1 MIKFGPSGN
10 SESFYALGH
19 KHSEES
25 AKYVKEMGLD
35 LFEYSFGRGVNMGE
49 AKALSIGNAFREND
63 VEISVHA
70 PYFINFAGEEENIE
84 KSYGYVIN
92 SAKMLA
98 FLGGKRIIFHPAS
111 QGKMQRE
118 TAVSL
123 TLDRL
128 KILRDKIYE
137 HGLENFIYCPET
149 MGKVRQ
155 IGTIEEVASFCKVDK
170 IYVPCVDFGHIN
182 ARECGSLNTTA
193 DYQNRLEYLIEELG
207 FEKMKNFHI
216 HFSKIEF
223 SAKGEVKHLTFED
236 NMYGPNFEPLLIA
249 LENLK
254 LEPHVICESNGTQAE
269 DALKMKEFIIKN

>member
-98 FLGGKRIIFHPAS
+98 FLGGKRIAVPISVKNLFMPCAFNPY
-111 QGKMQRE
+111 GKINL
-118 TAVSL
+118 L
-123 TLDRL
+123 TISKELP
-128 KILRDKIYE
+128 
-137 HGLENFIYCPET
+137 F
-149 MGKVRQ
+149 KV
-155 IGTIEEVASFCKVDK
+155 
-170 IYVPCVDFGHIN
+170 
-182 ARECGSLNTTA
+182 
-193 DYQNRLEYLIEELG
+193 
-207 FEKMKNFHI
+207 
-216 HFSKIEF
+216 
-223 SAKGEVKHLTFED
+223 
-236 NMYGPNFEPLLIA
+236 
-249 LENLK
+249 
-254 LEPHVICESNGTQAE
+254 
-269 DALKMKEFIIKN
+269 

>member
-1 MIKFGPSGN
+1 MS
-10 SESFYALGH
+10 
-19 KHSEES
+19 
-25 AKYVKEMGLD
+25 
-35 LFEYSFGRGVNMGE
+35 
-49 AKALSIGNAFREND
+49 
-63 VEISVHA
+63 
-70 PYFINFAGEEENIE
+70 
-84 KSYGYVIN
+84 
-92 SAKMLA
+92 
-98 FLGGKRIIFHPAS
+98 
-111 QGKMQRE
+111 
-118 TAVSL
+118 
-123 TLDRL
+123 
-128 KILRDKIYE
+128 
-137 HGLENFIYCPET
+137 
-149 MGKVRQ
+149 
-155 IGTIEEVASFCKVDK
+155 IEEVASFCKVDK

-236 NMYGPNFEPLLIA
+236 NKYGPNFEPLLIA